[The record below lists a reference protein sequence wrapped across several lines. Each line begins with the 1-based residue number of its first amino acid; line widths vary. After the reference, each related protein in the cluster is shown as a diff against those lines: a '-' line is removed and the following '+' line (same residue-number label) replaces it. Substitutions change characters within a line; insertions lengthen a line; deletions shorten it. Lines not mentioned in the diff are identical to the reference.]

1 MLNTHFKFIWKRL
14 DNRDKLILLIIPFF
28 SVSLALSEGIGIGL
42 LAPLLIEGDNGS
54 GLIQFIGDLF
64 NDYSQSEKITYITI
78 YMCITIL
85 FRSAFEYG
93 NNSLM
98 ALVPIQVAHKISAQN
113 FNNLA
118 LSRIS
123 YVHSHNFGEM
133 YADIQSHPGYIGAIV
148 QAVLSIV
155 SSIVLL
161 IVYTVILLFISVE
174 MTAFSVVCLSLI
186 FLGLKFGL
194 AKVLGIVGEKV
205 VEARI
210 LFDQY
215 FQQMFEASKTV
226 RLHGEEKSA
235 IKGYYNKNDAFR
247 DKSINKALVEH
258 SIKPIFMALA
268 GLVIC
273 GLLFLGNTISPD
285 KKDYV
290 AELILFMAVMFRMLP
305 PVSSINN
312 SLGNIMTAK
321 PSLTSVERFIEATT
335 AQRQETGVRNI
346 AAFKSLI
353 EIKDLSFAYEQN
365 DSPALTNLTLTIES
379 GTRHAFV
386 GRSGSGKTTLINLL
400 TALYKPASGSI
411 KIDGQDLT
419 DLNINQWRKRIC
431 VVSQDIFL
439 FNDTIAYNITYGT
452 HGSEDD
458 IIHAAQQANAYDFIQ
473 QLPSG
478 FDTLLGSKG
487 VILSGGQKQ
496 RIAIARALMNKP
508 DILVLDEATSQLD
521 SLAQDEIQK
530 TIDSMPAD
538 MTIIIIAHRLSTI
551 RNADT
556 ITVLDNGKIVE
567 QGSHSVL
574 IAKEGLYA
582 EMISKQDVS

>member
-1 MLNTHFKFIWKRL
+1 
-14 DNRDKLILLIIPFF
+14 
-28 SVSLALSEGIGIGL
+28 
-42 LAPLLIEGDNGS
+42 
-54 GLIQFIGDLF
+54 
-64 NDYSQSEKITYITI
+64 
-78 YMCITIL
+78 
-85 FRSAFEYG
+85 
-93 NNSLM
+93 
-98 ALVPIQVAHKISAQN
+98 
-113 FNNLA
+113 
-118 LSRIS
+118 
-123 YVHSHNFGEM
+123 
-133 YADIQSHPGYIGAIV
+133 
-148 QAVLSIV
+148 
-155 SSIVLL
+155 
-161 IVYTVILLFISVE
+161 
-174 MTAFSVVCLSLI
+174 
-186 FLGLKFGL
+186 
-194 AKVLGIVGEKV
+194 
-205 VEARI
+205 
-210 LFDQY
+210 
-215 FQQMFEASKTV
+215 
-226 RLHGEEKSA
+226 
-235 IKGYYNKNDAFR
+235 
-247 DKSINKALVEH
+247 
-258 SIKPIFMALA
+258 
-268 GLVIC
+268 
-273 GLLFLGNTISPD
+273 
-285 KKDYV
+285 
-290 AELILFMAVMFRMLP
+290 
-305 PVSSINN
+305 
-312 SLGNIMTAK
+312 MTAK